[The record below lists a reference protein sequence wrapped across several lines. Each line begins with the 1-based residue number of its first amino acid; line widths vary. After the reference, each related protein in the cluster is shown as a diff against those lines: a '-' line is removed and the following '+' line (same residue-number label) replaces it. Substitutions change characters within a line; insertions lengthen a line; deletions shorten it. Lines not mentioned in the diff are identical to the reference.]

1 MKIALVGTGQ
11 MGQAVAALAPRRG
24 HEVVETF
31 DSGHPLVEAGAQALG
46 GADVVVDF
54 SLPDVALDHL
64 KIYCE
69 ADGHAVVGTTGWY
82 DELDRV
88 QGWVDAS
95 EAGILYAP
103 NFSIGVAV
111 MRRALEAV
119 APFIDR
125 LPEYDAYVHEMH
137 HTRKVDSPSG
147 TAHMLGEVLV
157 ESLDRKS
164 YVETEAQHDRIDPE
178 ALHVTSTRA
187 GGVFGEHT
195 AGFDSD
201 YDRITIEHRA
211 KSREGFAFGAVQSA
225 EWLRGRTGLFTL
237 DDVLDAWI
245 SGNRS

>member
-24 HEVVETF
+24 HDIVKRF
-31 DSGHPLVEAGAQALG
+31 DSSDPLTEAGPAALSV
-46 GADVVVDF
+46 ADVVIDF

-64 KIYCE
+64 KIYC
-69 ADGHAVVGTTGWY
+69 DSGCNAVVGTTGWY
-82 DELDRV
+82 GALDRV
-88 QGWVDAS
+88 AEWVDAS

-111 MRRALEAV
+111 MQRALEAV
-119 APFIDR
+119 GPLINR

-157 ESLDRKS
+157 EALDRKS
-164 YVETEAQHDRIDPE
+164 YVETETQHDRIDPE

-187 GGVFGEHT
+187 GGIFGEHT

-201 YDRITIEHRA
+201 YDRITVEHRA

-225 EWLRGRTGLFTL
+225 EWLQGRQGLFTL
-237 DDVLDAWI
+237 EDVLDAW
-245 SGNRS
+245 NA

>member
-1 MKIALVGTGQ
+1 
-11 MGQAVAALAPRRG
+11 MGQAVAELASRRG
-24 HEVVETF
+24 HQVVEQF
-31 DSGHPLVEAGAQALG
+31 DSERPLVEAGGAALS

-54 SLPDVALDHL
+54 SLPDVALEHL
-64 KIYCE
+64 KTYCE
-69 ADGHAVVGTTGWY
+69 ADCRAVVGTTGWY

-88 QGWVDAS
+88 SSWVEAS

-111 MRRALEAV
+111 MQRALEAV

-157 ESLDRKS
+157 KALDRKS

-195 AGFDSD
+195 VGFDSD

-225 EWLRGRTGLFTL
+225 EWLQGRTGLFTL
-237 DDVLDAWI
+237 DDVLDEWVSQSA
-245 SGNRS
+245 SA